1 MESLQAAW
9 KGREMVKWE
18 TLSIEE
24 KYYRNISD
32 IVTFFLFFFFTV
44 LRYTKSHKCHF
55 HLVWK
60 NMSISCLIAS
70 PADSNTSVQNLE

>member
-32 IVTFFLFFFFTV
+32 IVTFFLFFFFYNAT
-44 LRYTKSHKCHF
+44 LY
-55 HLVWK
+55 
-60 NMSISCLIAS
+60 
-70 PADSNTSVQNLE
+70 